1 MALIKQIG
9 RFLVVGGLAFL
20 VDYGV
25 LWTMVDL
32 LKANYLVASTLSFS
46 VSVIFNYALSS
57 IWVFES
63 AGNGNQ
69 IGNFVV
75 FVAMSVVGLLLNLAI
90 MWFAVDA
97 LELYY
102 LVAKVGST
110 GIVMIYNFISRK
122 IILEKRCVT

>member
-46 VSVIFNYALSS
+46 ISVIFNYALSS

>member
-69 IGNFVV
+69 IGNFVI